1 MFTNTHGNLKKKN
14 KICERKLLVI
24 KIHFEGSGRKRADI
38 LVNGT
43 EYSSRNRIYLRIYHL
58 EKEWITQYS
67 LGHRANHLK
76 FF

>member
-1 MFTNTHGNLKKKN
+1 MFTNTHRNLKKN

-43 EYSSRNRIYLRIYHL
+43 EYSSRNRIYLRV
-58 EKEWITQYS
+58 
-67 LGHRANHLK
+67 
-76 FF
+76 